1 MADTI
6 FGYTGLML
14 VYGGSDDKSPTTD
27 AICFNGSASNT
38 LAGRT
43 RSPAIA
49 GMADSWR
56 QINVGLLGGKGKNKC
71 PMASMISISQA

>member
-27 AICFNGSASNT
+27 TICFNGSPPNT

-56 QINVGLLGGKGKNKC
+56 QINILGGKGKNKC
-71 PMASMISISQA
+71 PMASMIYISQA